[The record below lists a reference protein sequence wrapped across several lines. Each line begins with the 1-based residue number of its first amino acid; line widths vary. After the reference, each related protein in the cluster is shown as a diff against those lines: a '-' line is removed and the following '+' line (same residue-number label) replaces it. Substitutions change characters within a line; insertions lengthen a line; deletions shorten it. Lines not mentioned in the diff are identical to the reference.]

1 MKLDKP
7 AIFRR
12 LEQIEAELESAGR
25 AYEGYARSSQEH
37 TRAWA
42 RVHNLE
48 SERACLET
56 ICASTKL

>member
-7 AIFRR
+7 AIFNR
-12 LEQIEAELESAGR
+12 LEQIEMELESAGR
-25 AYEGYARSSQEH
+25 AYERYARSSQEH

-48 SERACLET
+48 SERACLEGFYV
-56 ICASTKL
+56 STKL